1 MGNILTKLK
10 PWLLATRPK
19 TLPASIVPVMI
30 GTASACAVVKID
42 YLIMTVTMICAVL
55 IQIITNYINEIYDFK
70 KGADKPDRIGPQRM
84 VASGV
89 ISSLKMTIAVTF
101 LLIITFLLGLIL
113 VNHSDINILYV
124 GILSLLFAW
133 FYTGGPFPLAYKGL
147 GDIFVFIFFG
157 LIAVCGTYY
166 VQVHTVSID
175 VLIASLAPGFLSMN
189 ILGINN
195 FRDIDSDRK
204 VGKIT
209 LSVRIGRRNSIILY
223 EALMLFSYITPIVL
237 LMLNKSYFMLLP
249 MITIPLAIKL
259 IKEMKTKSGS
269 ELNNTLAGTGKL
281 LMIYGILSSIGFVIS
296 NYLYSN

>member
-296 NYLYSN
+296 NYLYCN